1 MWQSENPNQA
11 WIFFRYY
18 NIMEIEGIGKITQVW
33 DFFIKRCLK
42 QTSLIEGKAMITVT
56 NIHFYDIE
64 GYGTKHK
71 LWAQAK
77 F

>member
-1 MWQSENPNQA
+1 MCS
-11 WIFFRYY
+11 
-18 NIMEIEGIGKITQVW
+18 GKRSQVR

-42 QTSLIEGKAMITVT
+42 HTSLIECESMITVT

-71 LWAQAK
+71 LWAEAK